1 MSGIKTEMGNEEMT
15 LKVNKG
21 IGRKRFEEMALMP
34 SAFRDQGQRENLP
47 P

>member
-21 IGRKRFEEMALMP
+21 IGRKKFKEIALMP
-34 SAFRDQGQRENLP
+34 SSFRDQGQRGNLP